1 MSQQL
6 QEEIK
11 QLKDLLVNEV
21 AARQQISAQL
31 ANMSNNAQSMQI
43 SFGEALQAIRGMNK
57 AGDKDGISAKI
68 DSLIGPEPAPA
79 PAPEAEP
86 AANKK

>member
-43 SFGEALQAIRGMNK
+43 SFGEALQAIRSMNK
-57 AGDKDGISAKI
+57 ADDKAGICAKI
-68 DSLIGPEPAPA
+68 DSLIGPEPKE
-79 PAPEAEP
+79 PEAP
-86 AANKK
+86 VSAK

>member
-21 AARQQISAQL
+21 AARQQIGAQL
-31 ANMSNNAQSMQI
+31 TNMSNNAQSMQI
-43 SFGEALQAIRGMNK
+43 SFGEALQAIRSMNK
-57 AGDKDGISAKI
+57 ADDKAGISAKI
-68 DSLIGPEPAPA
+68 DSLIGPEPK
-79 PAPEAEP
+79 EP
-86 AANKK
+86 AKKEPETAKAK